1 MNDKF
6 LTSTGKFGIDF
17 NQIDRV
23 ERGYKKGVHFILLF
37 SNKQKYPII
46 TLFCETER
54 QAVRLYN
61 NIKIVLEDK
70 PITVGKVIKLS
81 DYRKD
86 WYVEIS

>member
-6 LTSTGKFGIDF
+6 LTCTGKYGIDF

-23 ERGYKKGVHFILLF
+23 ERGYKRGVHFIPLF

-54 QAVRLYN
+54 QATRLYN
-61 NIKIVLEDK
+61 NIKAVLEEREHLTTAQ
-70 PITVGKVIKLS
+70 IIKLA
-81 DYRKD
+81 DFRK
-86 WYVEIS
+86 E